1 MEDTNFWQQINWYA
15 IQTKPSREDEA
26 AANIIRLG
34 LEVFLPKMKRK
45 KYAWGRCKAVI
56 KPLFPGYIFARFS
69 PSPYLHSVRYARGA
83 TRVVSAGD
91 TPVPLDKEIISM
103 IQSRVG
109 KDGFVS
115 IGQDSLKSGDQV
127 FINDGPL
134 QGLVGI
140 FEQEISD
147 GERAVLLLRAV
158 EYQARIFVEKWRL
171 TAVTDLN

>member
-1 MEDTNFWQQINWYA
+1 MEDTEFSEQINWYA
-15 IQTKPSREDEA
+15 VQTKPAREDEA
-26 AANIIRLG
+26 ASNILRLG
-34 LEVFLPKMKRK
+34 LDVFLPKMKRK

-69 PSPYLHSVRYARGA
+69 PLPHLHSIRYARGV

-91 TPVPLDKEIISM
+91 MPVPLDQEIISV
-103 IQSRVG
+103 IRSRVG

-115 IGQDSLKSGDQV
+115 IGQDSFKAGDQV

-140 FEQEISD
+140 FEQDISD
-147 GERAVLLLRAV
+147 GERAVMLLKTV
-158 EYQARIFVEKWRL
+158 EYQARISVEKWRL
-171 TAVTDLN
+171 TAVTEIH